1 MKTIENISTGE
12 VFEGEE
18 LEFFV
23 DDDTSIGEVYL
34 DGDLIF
40 QSLETMNDNQL
51 ERAFE
56 KEFKVTSEAE
66 DIFHDFNIYKL
77 VYIIN
82 LIGKKII
89 RYNLS
94 RHSHMLQMLQHL
106 A

>member
-66 DIFHDFNIYKL
+66 DIFHGFNNY
-77 VYIIN
+77 
-82 LIGKKII
+82 
-89 RYNLS
+89 
-94 RHSHMLQMLQHL
+94 
-106 A
+106 

>member
-40 QSLETMNDNQL
+40 QSLDVINDDQL
-51 ERAFE
+51 EHAFRQE
-56 KEFKVTSEAE
+56 YKLLKEVD
-66 DIFHDFNIYKL
+66 DIFSDFN
-77 VYIIN
+77 
-82 LIGKKII
+82 
-89 RYNLS
+89 
-94 RHSHMLQMLQHL
+94 H
-106 A
+106 

>member
-56 KEFKVTSEAE
+56 KEFKLTSEAE
-66 DIFHDFNIYKL
+66 DIFHDFND
-77 VYIIN
+77 N
-82 LIGKKII
+82 
-89 RYNLS
+89 
-94 RHSHMLQMLQHL
+94 
-106 A
+106 

>member
-66 DIFHDFNIYKL
+66 DIFHDFN
-77 VYIIN
+77 N
-82 LIGKKII
+82 
-89 RYNLS
+89 N
-94 RHSHMLQMLQHL
+94 
-106 A
+106 

>member
-66 DIFHDFNIYKL
+66 DIFHDFNNY
-77 VYIIN
+77 
-82 LIGKKII
+82 
-89 RYNLS
+89 
-94 RHSHMLQMLQHL
+94 
-106 A
+106 